1 MSDDSQVASLP
12 SSFLSILFI
21 RYLST
26 FLPSFY
32 ICQDGAYTLTGMT
45 DKVHTNNPLKA
56 RPAPL
61 SSKSYTQITHPRRP
75 LTARSS
81 AKDDDSADYVVAAIQ
96 GRGGWSDLTCP
107 FSDAIR
113 SRRGNRSRCHQP
125 KYWTCGSVWWR
136 WLIYRPSSL
145 RYSCFSDDYWL
156 AYRLPTDP
164 VRCPP

>member
-1 MSDDSQVASLP
+1 MPHSVMSDDSQVVVASLP
-12 SSFLSILFI
+12 SSLLSILFI

-32 ICQDGAYTLTGMT
+32 ICQDRAYTLTGMT
-45 DKVHTNNPLKA
+45 DKVHTNNPLNA

-96 GRGGWSDLTCP
+96 GRGG
-107 FSDAIR
+107 
-113 SRRGNRSRCHQP
+113 
-125 KYWTCGSVWWR
+125 
-136 WLIYRPSSL
+136 
-145 RYSCFSDDYWL
+145 
-156 AYRLPTDP
+156 
-164 VRCPP
+164 